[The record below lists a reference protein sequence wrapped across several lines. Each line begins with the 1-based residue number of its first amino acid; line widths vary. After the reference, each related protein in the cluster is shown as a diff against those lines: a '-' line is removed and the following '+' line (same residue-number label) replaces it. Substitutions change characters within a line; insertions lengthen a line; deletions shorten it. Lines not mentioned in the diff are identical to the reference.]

1 MNQLIFEIGGN
12 MGNLGVELAQIM
24 MVPPYN
30 MRVKSGFNKIILVKI
45 WSKTIYEYYLVGA
58 S

>member
-1 MNQLIFEIGGN
+1 

-30 MRVKSGFNKIILVKI
+30 MRVKSGFNKIILVKLWSNIDEI
-45 WSKTIYEYYLVGA
+45 WSKSRV
-58 S
+58 

>member
-30 MRVKSGFNKIILVKI
+30 MRVKSGFNKIILVKLWSNIDEI
-45 WSKTIYEYYLVGA
+45 WSKSRV
-58 S
+58 